1 MEIKVL
7 REKHCQSTD
16 SVMDTLMEKE
26 QRQQEETVSKQY
38 SFPQLMMLRH
48 L

>member
-1 MEIKVL
+1 MS
-7 REKHCQSTD
+7 QSTG

-26 QRQQEETVSKQY
+26 QRQQEMASKQH
-38 SFPQLMMLRH
+38 SSLELMILKH